1 MPFYFL
7 SSFLSKIQGTLIING
22 GTQQTMKVDVKK
34 IDATTREIKF
44 EVPKER
50 IAQKLEEV
58 YLEFGKEA
66 KVPGF
71 RQGKVPR
78 NVLEQRYGRLAQDET
93 IKQVIPDVYRE
104 ALEQEKLEPMD
115 MPEINDVQFKD
126 GKLSFT
132 AKLEIRPEVS
142 VNNYKGAKINR
153 KAAQVSEEELNKTL
167 EIFKQGHKKDKEVII
182 DDAFA
187 RELGFPGL
195 EEFKNSLRRQLEME
209 KERQNR
215 LDIEHQIV
223 DHVLK
228 NAQLAVPASAIKKQ
242 VERRLHDIRHRMEQQ
257 GLKKEDID
265 KRLEDAGQE
274 LREGAERD
282 LKVYFSFEK
291 IAELEKIEI
300 EEKDNLVAKVMG
312 FLLKEAQWVAQDTTP
327 ATKKA

>member
-1 MPFYFL
+1 
-7 SSFLSKIQGTLIING
+7 
-22 GTQQTMKVDVKK
+22 MKVDVKK